1 MVASPFGLK
10 WGKDLVQ
17 QLTVEPDLAI
27 PFPEDNPVLAN
38 FRERAE
44 AACRTAELLELDV
57 TPTEEDLAVAETI
70 VYEVAKNEE
79 KVNKIVN
86 TKKASQIKPATY
98 HEVNE
103 ILKEFSVKVVEH
115 ATQIRLLVT
124 NKLLLESVNPD
135 PKIRIRALELL
146 GKITDV
152 GLFTEKSEVT
162 INHRSNQEL
171 MDSLRAK
178 IQKLMHPQGVEDAE
192 VVEVNGE
199 EVNLSKEMGLKEDAQ
214 GEQEAQPTDPQTTND
229 SNSDSKP
236 A

>member
-1 MVASPFGLK
+1 M
-10 WGKDLVQ
+10 Q
-17 QLTVEPDLAI
+17 QLQVEPDLFI
-27 PFPEDNPVLAN
+27 PFPEDNPTLAN

-44 AACRTAELLELDV
+44 AACKTADLLELDV
-57 TPTEEDLAVAETI
+57 NPTEEDLLVAET
-70 VYEVAKNEE
+70 VAYSVAQDEDQ
-79 KVNKIVN
+79 VNKKL
-86 TKKASQIKPATY
+86 TSKKASQLKPATY
-98 HEVNE
+98 YQVNS
-103 ILKEFSVKVVEH
+103 ILKEFSTKVVEN

-124 NKLLLESVNPD
+124 NKLLLESDNED

-178 IQKLMHPQGVEDAE
+178 IHKLMAPTEVED
-192 VVEVNGE
+192 VKTIKVNGE
-199 EVNLSKEMGLKEDAQ
+199 TVDLDAEL
-214 GEQEAQPTDPQTTND
+214 GVVDEEKTEEIKDD
-229 SNSDSKP
+229 GDSKP

>member
-1 MVASPFGLK
+1 M
-10 WGKDLVQ
+10 Q
-17 QLTVEPDLAI
+17 QLQVEPDLFI
-27 PFPEDNPVLAN
+27 PFPEDNPTLAN

-44 AACRTAELLELDV
+44 AACKTADLLELDV
-57 TPTEEDLAVAETI
+57 NPTEEDLLVAET
-70 VYEVAKNEE
+70 VAYSVAQDEDQ
-79 KVNKIVN
+79 VNKKL
-86 TKKASQIKPATY
+86 TSKKASQLKPATY
-98 HEVNE
+98 YQVNG
-103 ILKEFSVKVVEH
+103 ILKEFSTKVVEN

-124 NKLLLESVNPD
+124 NKLLLESNNDD

-178 IQKLMHPQGVEDAE
+178 IHKLMAPTEVED
-192 VVEVNGE
+192 VKTIKVNGE
-199 EVNLSKEMGLKEDAQ
+199 TVDLDAEL
-214 GEQEAQPTDPQTTND
+214 GVVDEEKTEEIKDD
-229 SNSDSKP
+229 GDSKP

>member
-1 MVASPFGLK
+1 M
-10 WGKDLVQ
+10 Q
-17 QLTVEPDLAI
+17 QIQVEPDLSI
-27 PFPEDNPVLAN
+27 PFPEDNPTLAN

-44 AACRTAELLELDV
+44 AACKTADLLELDIE
-57 TPTEEDLAVAETI
+57 PTEEDLQVAET
-70 VYEVAKNEE
+70 VAYAVAQDEDQ
-79 KVNKIVN
+79 VNKKLN
-86 TKKASQIKPATY
+86 SKKASQLKPATY
-98 HEVNE
+98 YQVNS
-103 ILKEFSVKVVEH
+103 ILKEFSTKVVEN

-124 NKLLLESVNPD
+124 NKLLLESENED

-178 IQKLMHPQGVEDAE
+178 IHKLMAPPEAED
-192 VVEVNGE
+192 VKTIKVNGE
-199 EVNLSKEMGLKEDAQ
+199 TVDLDAEL
-214 GEQEAQPTDPQTTND
+214 GIVDEEKTEETKDD
-229 SNSDSKP
+229 GDSKP

>member
-1 MVASPFGLK
+1 M
-10 WGKDLVQ
+10 Q
-17 QLTVEPDLAI
+17 QINVEPDLAI

-57 TPTEEDLAVAETI
+57 TATDEDMAVAETI
-70 VYEVAKNEE
+70 VYEVAKNEDQ
-79 KVNKIVN
+79 VNTKIT
-86 TKKASQIKPATY
+86 TKKASQIRPATY
-98 HEVNE
+98 YAVND
-103 ILKEFSVKVVEH
+103 ILKEFSTKVVEN

-124 NKLLLESVNPD
+124 NKLLLESVNED

-178 IQKLMHPQGVEDAE
+178 IHKLMAPTEVED
-192 VVEVNGE
+192 VKTIKVNGE
-199 EVNLSKEMGLKEDAQ
+199 TVDLDAELGVVDEEKTEEVKDDG
-214 GEQEAQPTDPQTTND
+214 
-229 SNSDSKP
+229 DSKP

>member
-1 MVASPFGLK
+1 M
-10 WGKDLVQ
+10 
-17 QLTVEPDLAI
+17 QLHIEPDLSI
-27 PFPEDNPVLAN
+27 PFPEDNPTLAN

-44 AACRTAELLELDV
+44 AACKTADLLELDIE
-57 TPTEEDLAVAETI
+57 PTEEDLQVAET
-70 VYEVAKNEE
+70 VAYAVAQDEDQ
-79 KVNKIVN
+79 VNKKLN
-86 TKKASQIKPATY
+86 SKKASQIKPATY
-98 HEVNE
+98 YQVND
-103 ILKEFSVKVVEH
+103 ILKEFSTKVVEN

-124 NKLLLESVNPD
+124 NKLLLESDNED

-178 IQKLMHPQGVEDAE
+178 IHKLMAPTEAED
-192 VVEVNGE
+192 VKTIKVNGE
-199 EVNLSKEMGLKEDAQ
+199 TVDLDAELGIVDEEVKDDGDI
-214 GEQEAQPTDPQTTND
+214 
-229 SNSDSKP
+229 KP

>member
-1 MVASPFGLK
+1 M
-10 WGKDLVQ
+10 Q
-17 QLTVEPDLAI
+17 QLQVEPDLFI
-27 PFPEDNPVLAN
+27 PFPEDNPTLAN

-44 AACRTAELLELDV
+44 AACKTADLLELDV
-57 TPTEEDLAVAETI
+57 NPTEEDLLVAET
-70 VYEVAKNEE
+70 VAYSVAQDEDQ
-79 KVNKIVN
+79 VNKKL
-86 TKKASQIKPATY
+86 TSKKASQLKPATY
-98 HEVNE
+98 YQVNS
-103 ILKEFSVKVVEH
+103 ILKEFSTKVVEN

-124 NKLLLESVNPD
+124 NKLLLESENED

-178 IQKLMHPQGVEDAE
+178 IHKLMAPTEVED
-192 VVEVNGE
+192 VKTIKVNGE
-199 EVNLSKEMGLKEDAQ
+199 TINLDAELGVVDEKKTEEVKDDG
-214 GEQEAQPTDPQTTND
+214 
-229 SNSDSKP
+229 DSKP